1 MQADNKKS
9 RRRGTE
15 TSASRTALIDAAEQ
29 LIFEDGYAAVS
40 TRRLASRAGLKP
52 QLVHYYFPTMD
63 DLFVALVRRGGDRAL
78 ESMAKALAS
87 PQPLR
92 AVMNV
97 GSDTRTARMAV
108 EMMALAHH
116 RKAIRTEVKRYTEQL
131 RIVQSAALAR
141 QFELRGGD
149 MGIEPVTAVTL
160 TAAAANMLSMEA
172 SLGISLGHAETR
184 AFIEKRLSTA
194 EYDVRTAKT
203 PSRVPGRAVSKAVPR
218 AAPGTRAKKR

>member
-1 MQADNKKS
+1 MQADNKKG
-9 RRRGTE
+9 RRRGAE
-15 TSASRTALIDAAEQ
+15 TSATRSALIDAAEQ

-97 GSDTRTARMAV
+97 GSDLRTARMSV

-131 RIVQSAALAR
+131 RIVQSAALSR
-141 QFELRGGD
+141 QFELHGGD
-149 MGIEPVTAVTL
+149 MGIEAVTAVTL

-184 AFIEKRLSTA
+184 AFIEKRLNNA
-194 EYDVRTAKT
+194 EFDERTVAAPPKVA
-203 PSRVPGRAVSKAVPR
+203 SKVPRRAVTRTVHR
-218 AAPGTRAKKR
+218 TRARKR